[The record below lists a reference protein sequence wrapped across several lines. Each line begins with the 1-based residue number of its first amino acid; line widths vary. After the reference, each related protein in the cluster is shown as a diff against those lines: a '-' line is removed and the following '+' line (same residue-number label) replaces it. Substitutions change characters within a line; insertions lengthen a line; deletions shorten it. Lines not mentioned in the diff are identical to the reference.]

1 MDAKKGE
8 PKKLSTSNT
17 KQEMLDAYN
26 VVVKQLQA
34 KDEIELKPEKKVE
47 EKRVAEVL
55 KTAEDVSM
63 DGIATH
69 IAGLKTEIGKTLSQ
83 VSDRL
88 EVEAEKLAKVCQAVD
103 IKESEL
109 RELYAIEKEAQTL
122 AALIQAQAQKR
133 DEFETRMTDEQ
144 EALESKITS
153 DREAFTA
160 KMTLDREALTKEIEL
175 TRAKWAEEKKTREA
189 ETKELEAAER
199 KKREREKEEFEYG
212 FNREQKLAKDVF
224 EDEKARLEKEIEVR
238 QTEMESALAAR
249 EKAVAE
255 KELTWAEVE
264 RKTSSFPKEL
274 EAAVKKAIQET
285 TDRLTAEAKSREEL
299 LQKGFEGEQKVL
311 TTRITSLEQM
321 VKEQREQIGRLSQQ
335 LEKSYEKV
343 EDIAV
348 KAVQSASS
356 TQSATNLQQLVAEQ
370 VRKQGQEK

>member
-88 EVEAEKLAKVCQAVD
+88 EVEAEKLSKVRQAVD
-103 IKESEL
+103 IKEGEL
-109 RELYAIEKEAQTL
+109 RELYAIEKEAQTF

-144 EALESKITS
+144 EALESRMTS
-153 DREAFTA
+153 DREAFMA
-160 KMTLDREALTKEIEL
+160 KMTLDREGLTREIEL
-175 TRAKWAEEKKTREA
+175 TRAKWAEEKKTRDA
-189 ETKELEAAER
+189 ETKELEAAEK

-212 FNREQKLAKDVF
+212 FKREQKLAKDVF
-224 EDEKARLEKEIEVR
+224 EDEKGRLEKEIEAR

-255 KELTWAEVE
+255 KEKVFAELD
-264 RKTSSFPKEL
+264 RKTNSFPKEL
-274 EAAVKKAIQET
+274 EAAVTKAVQDT
-285 TDRLTAEAKSREEL
+285 TERLTAEAKNRGEL

-321 VKEQREQIGRLSQQ
+321 VKEQREQIGRLTQQ